1 MEHLPINLNLKGRK
15 VVVTGGGS
23 AAARKAELVLRAGGR
38 VLVVTPELSGEF
50 VSVER
55 EPGFSHRAGEVE
67 ARDLGGATVAF
78 GCAEDPARDRRLVE
92 LARAAGVLVS
102 VSDQPEHSDFIMPAV
117 IDRSPLVI
125 AVSSGGTSPL
135 LTRLITERLESSIPY
150 ACGGLASFLGDIR
163 ERVDA
168 RIPDPREQRRFLEKI
183 VDGKAADLVLAGDRA
198 AAEARVDA
206 ELAAHL
212 SATGEKPMGEVFL
225 VGGGPGNPDLLTFR
239 ALRLIQRADV
249 VVYDR
254 LIGSPILE
262 LVRRD
267 AERIFVGKRK
277 NLHEMPQEEIS
288 KLLVKLARE
297 GRRVLRLKGG
307 DPFIFGRGGEELET
321 LPFQVVPGVTAAS
334 GCASYA
340 GIPLTHRDH
349 AQVCI
354 FVTGHAKDGRPD
366 VDWPLLLRPNQ
377 TVAIYMGLAALP
389 ELAAEFLARGAD
401 PTLPV
406 GIVENGTRMNQRVV
420 TGTVGDIVQKAN
432 DAGLKGPAIIIVG
445 TVVGLH
451 EKLAWFNPGQDA
463 PEPGRTLPPPLA
475 AAAQGPGPRDPG
487 PGGTGEKARMTRAS
501 T

>member
-15 VVVTGGGS
+15 AVVAGGDTH
-23 AAARKAELVLRAGGR
+23 AAQRAELALKAGAE
-38 VLVVTPELSGEF
+38 VLVVAPELSSAF
-50 VSVER
+50 AAIER
-55 EPGFSHRAGEVE
+55 MPQFSHRPGIVAEADLAG
-67 ARDLGGATVAF
+67 AFIAF
-78 GCAEDPARDRRLVE
+78 GGSGDAAEDRRLSG
-92 LARAAGVLVS
+92 LAHAAGALVAI
-102 VSDQPEHSDFIMPAV
+102 SDRPELSDFIMPAV

-135 LTRLITERLESSIPY
+135 LTRLITERLQGSIPA
-150 ACGGLASFLGDIR
+150 ACGGLASFLRDIR

-206 ELAAHL
+206 ELDAHL
-212 SATGEKPMGEVFL
+212 SATGVRPVGEVFL
-225 VGGGPGNPDLLTFR
+225 VGGGPGDPDLLTFR

-254 LIGSPILE
+254 LIGSPILD

-267 AERIFVGKRK
+267 AERIYVGKRK

-288 KLLVKLARE
+288 LLLVKLARE

-321 LPFQVVPGVTAAS
+321 LAEAGIPFQVVPGVTAAS

-354 FVTGHAKDGRPD
+354 FVTGHAKHGKPD

-389 ELAAEFLARGAD
+389 ELTAEFIARGAD
-401 PTLPV
+401 PLLPV
-406 GIVENGTRMNQRVV
+406 AIVENGTRPTQRVV
-420 TGTVGDIVQKAN
+420 TGTVADIAAKAR
-432 DAGLKGPAIIIVG
+432 DAALKGPAIIIVG
-445 TVVGLH
+445 TVVSLH
-451 EKLAWFNPGQDA
+451 EKLDWFHPGTGSDA
-463 PEPGRTLPPPLA
+463 GRTLPAEIA
-475 AAAQGPGPRDPG
+475 ATAK
-487 PGGTGEKARMTRAS
+487 T
-501 T
+501 